1 MATAS
6 TSLSALTVQQE
17 QHQQLG
23 QERQQVELGQDLTST
38 A

>member
-1 MATAS
+1 MVTAS

-17 QHQQLG
+17 HHQQLVR
-23 QERQQVELGQDLTST
+23 ERQQVELGQDLTST